1 MKLLTMIF
9 LFLYFANA
17 NDLENTLEKKEVQK
31 EKNDA
36 KFEEL
41 VKNGLEKHPSVALV
55 NEAIKVANAA
65 VDSAKWGFFPTP
77 SLDVAQKGSTTQTT
91 ARLDQPIWTGG
102 KLTSAYDIA
111 SSKKD
116 EMKISLEESKYNL
129 IDNFIN
135 VLQTYL
141 VAKAQIEALTNGKAE
156 LLKFVLMLDRRIDAG
171 ASSESDMSLLKSRI
185 SQIDSDLVAAK
196 SRLEL
201 SKSQFEILSSIK
213 VKDVTTSLSSKISKP
228 IDIEEAIS
236 KLKSTSVVLRAVEA
250 QIKTAE
256 YEVDSAKARFM
267 PNLSVRAEHTKGSIY
282 DDSDNDEDNLI
293 YFALTAS
300 TGAGLTILS
309 EVEGARAKVIQ
320 LKFQQLTKEKELIE
334 LVVNEHNS
342 MMASYNK
349 TEALKNTILSS
360 KEVLDSYSRL
370 FVAGKKQWLDLVN
383 ASRELM
389 QSNQEL
395 ASQEAMVKVFKYKLA
410 LTVGDINLENGE
422 LKNDL

>member
-1 MKLLTMIF
+1 MRLLTIVF

-17 NDLENTLEKKEVQK
+17 NELENILEKKEIQK

-41 VKNGLEKHPSVALV
+41 IKSGLEKHPSIALV
-55 NEAIKVANAA
+55 NEAIKVANSA

-77 SLDVAQKGSTTQTT
+77 SVDVSQKGSTNQTT

-102 KLTSAYDIA
+102 KLTSAYDVA

-129 IDNFIN
+129 IDNFIA

-141 VAKAQIEALTNGKAE
+141 VAKAQIEALTNGKTE
-156 LLKFVLMLDRRIDAG
+156 LLKFVSMLDRRIDAG

-185 SQIDSDLVAAK
+185 SQIDSDLVAARSK
-196 SRLEL
+196 LEL

-213 VKDVTTSLSSKISKP
+213 VKDVTTNLSSKISKP

-236 KLKSTSVVLRAVEA
+236 KLKATSVVLRILEV
-250 QIKTAE
+250 QTKTAE

-293 YFALTAS
+293 YFALTAN
-300 TGAGLTILS
+300 TGAGLTLLS
-309 EVEGARAKVIQ
+309 EVEGARAKVMQ

-334 LVVNEHNS
+334 LLVSHHNS

-349 TEALKNTILSS
+349 AQSLKNTILSS

-389 QSNQEL
+389 QNNQEL
-395 ASQEAMVKVFKYKLA
+395 ASQEAMVKVLKYKLA
-410 LTVGDINLENGE
+410 LTIGDIDLENGE